1 MSAVSRPLFGYLLG
15 ETFRMQ
21 KKLGICNVSDPTIF
35 GMLNG
40 MEDVLREVEARI
52 PVIPDGLVKKAADIL
67 QPYLDDPTKPLSGYY
82 QIEKE
87 LDAAGIDRGRAI
99 VIFTY
104 FKASG
109 FYSEVI
115 EKLNTTESPIECKT
129 FDLDPKK
136 I

>member
-1 MSAVSRPLFGYLLG
+1 MNAVSRPLFGYLLG
-15 ETFRMQ
+15 ETFRIQ
-21 KKLGICNVSDPTIF
+21 KKLGICNVSDSTIF
-35 GMLNG
+35 GLLNG
-40 MEDVLREVEARI
+40 MDDVLREVEALI
-52 PVIPDGLVKKAADIL
+52 PVISDGLVKKAADIL
-67 QPYLDDPTKPLSGYY
+67 QPYLDDPAKPLAGYY

-87 LDAAGIDRGRAI
+87 LEAAGIDRGRAI

-109 FYSEVI
+109 IYVEVL
-115 EKLNTTESPIECKT
+115 EKLNTDESPIECKT